1 MTDQTTTRAESVL
14 AECTSFLYLE
24 AGLLD
29 TNRFPEWMELLA
41 EDLQYEVP
49 IRLTRE
55 RTARDLEF
63 SPTGYHMLE
72 TRGSL
77 QTRVNRLL
85 TEHAWA
91 EDPPSRTTRFVTNVR
106 LAALDGESASVDS
119 NLLLYRSQ
127 GDRVEYDLLVGT
139 RSDVLRRVNGDW
151 KLARRRVLLAHT
163 TLGTANLGVFL

>member
-1 MTDQTTTRAESVL
+1 MTDDTTTSADSVL
-14 AECTSFLYLE
+14 AECAAFLYHE
-24 AGLLD
+24 AELLD
-29 TNRFPEWMELLA
+29 ANRFLEWLELLS
-41 EDLQYEVP
+41 EDLEYEVP

-63 SPTGYHMLE
+63 SPTGYHMFE

-106 LAALDGESASVDS
+106 LAALEGETASVDS

-127 GDRVEYDLLVGT
+127 GDRVEYDLLVGM
-139 RSDVLRRVNGDW
+139 RCDVLRRVDGDW

-163 TLGTANLGVFL
+163 TLGTSNLGVFL

>member
-1 MTDQTTTRAESVL
+1 MTGHATTNTELVVS
-14 AECTSFLYLE
+14 ECAAFLYRE
-24 AGLLD
+24 AELLD
-29 TNRFPEWMELLA
+29 ANRFPEWIELLT
-41 EDLQYEVP
+41 EDLEYEVP

-55 RTARDLEF
+55 RTARDREF

-77 QTRVNRLL
+77 QLRVNRLL

-91 EDPPSRTTRFVTNVR
+91 EDPPSRTTRLVTNVR
-106 LAALDGESASVDS
+106 LAALDGESASVNS

-127 GDRVEYDLLVGT
+127 GDGVDYDLIAGA
-139 RSDVLRRVNGDW
+139 RRDVLRRVDGDW